1 VPYAPQLPPPLPGMP
16 PLPPS
21 TPAPP
26 RRRPVALGATVG
38 AVALLAA
45 AGGALLG
52 ARLDDDPPSAARPS
66 SGTVVT
72 SPPLQVSDD
81 GGGLAATAIDV
92 PAAVAAVEPSIVAV
106 SADVE
111 EAGASGHAVGTG
123 VVLTADGEILTNAHV
138 VAGASAVRVRLF
150 GEIEPRDATVLAA
163 DAANDLALL
172 KVDATDLPPA
182 VFAEPSTIAVGD
194 EVIAVGYALD
204 LDGDPTVSKGIISAV
219 DRTMI
224 TDLGALDGLLQTD
237 AAISSGNSGGPLV
250 NARGEVVGINTA
262 VYRGDATTAVNNV
275 GFAIGAARVLPRV
288 DDLRAQAGGAP
299 QTEGYLGVSL
309 EQRTDGGQ
317 GALITSVAE
326 DSPAADAGMQVGDV
340 VLEVDG
346 SPITGS
352 GGLIAAIRST
362 APGTRLDITVS
373 RDGQPIDMTATIVE
387 RES

>member
-1 VPYAPQLPPPLPGMP
+1 V
-16 PLPPS
+16 
-21 TPAPP
+21 
-26 RRRPVALGATVG
+26 TVG

-45 AGGALLG
+45 AGGALIG
-52 ARLDDDPPSAARPS
+52 ARLDDDPSSFARPS
-66 SGTVVT
+66 AGTVVT
-72 SPPLQVSDD
+72 SPPLRVSDD
-81 GGGLAATAIDV
+81 AGALGSAAIDV
-92 PAAVAAVEPSIVAV
+92 PAALAAVEPSIVAV

-111 EAGASGHAVGTG
+111 ESGIVGHAVGTG

-138 VAGASAVRVRLF
+138 VAGATAVRVRLY
-150 GEIEPRDATVLAA
+150 GEIEPREATVLAA

-172 KVDATDLPPA
+172 KVDADGLAPA
-182 VFAEPSTIAVGD
+182 VFAKPETIAVGD

-224 TDLGALDGLLQTD
+224 TEEGALDGLLQTD

-288 DDLRAQAGGAP
+288 DDLRSRADGAP
-299 QTEGYLGVSL
+299 HAEGYLGVSL

-317 GALITSVAE
+317 GALITSVA
-326 DSPAADAGMQVGDV
+326 DGSPAADAGMEVGDV

-346 SPITGS
+346 TPITGS

-373 RDGQPIDMTATIVE
+373 RDGQPVDVTATIVE